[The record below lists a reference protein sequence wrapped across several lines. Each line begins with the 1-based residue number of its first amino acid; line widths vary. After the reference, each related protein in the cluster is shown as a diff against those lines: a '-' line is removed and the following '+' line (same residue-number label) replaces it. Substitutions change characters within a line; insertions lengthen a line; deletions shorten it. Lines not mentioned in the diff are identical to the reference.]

1 MKICKIE
8 GCNNKHY
15 AKGYCSK
22 HYTQLRRHGEVLD
35 RTKYDSNE
43 IIIHDT
49 YAEIIIYNQK
59 CEEIAKALIDIDDIE
74 KCKQYKWFFSGHGY
88 IVNSNYIKL
97 HRFITNCP
105 KGKEVDHIN
114 HNKLDNRKS
123 NLRICTHQEN
133 NCNKGLMKTNTSGV
147 TGVSWDESRGK
158 WIAYIK
164 GENLGR
170 FNTKDEAIK
179 ARKEAEIKYFGEY
192 RNREGE

>member
-1 MKICKIE
+1 MKICKVE

-22 HYTQLRRHGEVLD
+22 HYTQLRRHGEILD

-114 HNKLDNRKS
+114 HNKSDNRKC
-123 NLRICTHQEN
+123 NLRICTNQQN
-133 NCNKGLMKTNTSGV
+133 NRNKCSKGIAFDKRVNKWQARIYYNGKNLYLGSFTNKE
-147 TGVSWDESRGK
+147 DA
-158 WIAYIK
+158 IA
-164 GENLGR
+164 
-170 FNTKDEAIK
+170 
-179 ARKEAEIKYFGEY
+179 ARKAGELKYFGEFAFQGGVS
-192 RNREGE
+192 NS